1 MKYLAQQIKINNQAI
16 EGPLAFNTLG
26 EVISQV
32 VNVFLIPIA
41 SVILLLVFIWAGY
54 DFMMSEGNPEKIKSA
69 QAKITSGII
78 GLVLLITAFLIVR
91 VVELIFGLRS
101 GIF

>member
-26 EVISQV
+26 EVISRV

-54 DFMMSEGNPEKIKSA
+54 DLMMSGGNPEKIKSA
-69 QAKITSGII
+69 RAKITTGII
-78 GLVLLITAFLIVR
+78 GIVLLVLSFFIVR
-91 VVELIFGLRS
+91 VVEMIFGIRS

>member
-1 MKYLAQQIKINNQAI
+1 MKYLTQQIQINNQSI
-16 EGPLAFNTLG
+16 EGPLKFNTLG
-26 EVISQV
+26 EVISRV

-54 DFMMSEGNPEKIKSA
+54 DLMMSGGNPEKIKSA
-69 QAKITSGII
+69 KAKITSGII

>member
-1 MKYLAQQIKINNQAI
+1 MKYLAQQIVIDEKTI

-26 EVISQV
+26 EVISRV

-78 GLVLLITAFLIVR
+78 GLVLLISAFLIVR
-91 VVELIFGLRS
+91 VVELILGFRS